1 MLENTEYVNIIL
13 KTLTKVLRMDILDIL
28 LFINILLMLE

>member
-1 MLENTEYVNIIL
+1 MLESTGYVNIIL

-28 LFINILLMLE
+28 LFMNILLISE